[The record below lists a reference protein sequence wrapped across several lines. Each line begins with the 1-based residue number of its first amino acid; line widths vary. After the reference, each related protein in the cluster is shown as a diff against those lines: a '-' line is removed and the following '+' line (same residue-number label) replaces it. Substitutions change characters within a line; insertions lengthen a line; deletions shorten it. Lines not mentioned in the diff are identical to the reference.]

1 MSYFAPYIE
10 ELIESFSKL
19 PGIGSKTAQKLAFH
33 VLNMSDEDVKVF
45 ANALTKAK
53 GSIMFCKGCQNLST
67 NEYCDICS
75 DKLRDKTTIC
85 VVSDPKDVISFEKT
99 KEYKGNYHI
108 LHGSISPLNNIG
120 PEDIKLKELITR
132 IGSEP
137 IKEVILA
144 TNPDTN
150 GEATAMYI
158 KRLLS
163 PFDNVKITRLA
174 FGLPVGGNLEYV
186 DEMTLT
192 RALDGRREL

>member
-19 PGIGSKTAQKLAFH
+19 PGIGSKTAQRLAFF
-33 VLNMSDEDVKVF
+33 VLNMPKEDVELF

-53 GSIMFCKGCQNLST
+53 SSIMFCKECQNLST
-67 NEYCDICS
+67 NELCDICS
-75 DKLRDKTTIC
+75 DKTRDNSMIC
-85 VVSDPKDVISFEKT
+85 VVSDPKDVIAFEKT
-99 KEYKGNYHI
+99 KEYYGKYHI

-120 PEDIKLKELITR
+120 PEDIKIKELLMR
-132 IGSEP
+132 VGDENL
-137 IKEVILA
+137 KEVILS

-158 KRLLS
+158 KRLLA
-163 PFDNVKITRLA
+163 PFSDVKVTRLA

-192 RALDGRREL
+192 RALDGRQEV